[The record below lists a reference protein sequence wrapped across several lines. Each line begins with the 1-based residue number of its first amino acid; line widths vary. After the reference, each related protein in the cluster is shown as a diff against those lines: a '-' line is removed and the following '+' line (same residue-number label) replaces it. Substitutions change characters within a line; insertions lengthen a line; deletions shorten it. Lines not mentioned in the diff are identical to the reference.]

1 MRWLADPRNNARHG
15 AQPILTAHWWPIV
28 SNWKLT
34 SDHKSSRSQQLQISS
49 HSLWVSWYVR
59 PNQGLEIEEINILGK
74 SNASDSPQ
82 ELDLESVMKLSFLII
97 CLLRVMFIFRRTKT
111 RPYFQIIFNNFS
123 LESIF
128 YEFLTDT
135 NIHCRNESEFL

>member
-1 MRWLADPRNNARHG
+1 MADSFKLKINQRSQIIQEPTATN
-15 AQPILTAHWWPIV
+15 ILTFFVEFRDMWDPTKDWR
-28 SNWKLT
+28 L
-34 SDHKSSRSQQLQISS
+34 
-49 HSLWVSWYVR
+49 
-59 PNQGLEIEEINILGK
+59 EEINILGK

-123 LESIF
+123 LESIL

-135 NIHCRNESEFL
+135 NIHCRNES